1 MIFRRILPHLLMIFS
16 VMMLTLYI
24 VDLFNNGMLLRG
36 DVFRVYLLLFI
47 VIAILSSVMLMMMNA
62 RRK

>member
-1 MIFRRILPHLLMIFS
+1 MIFRRALPHLLIILS

-24 VDLFNNGMLLRG
+24 VDFFNNGMILRG
-36 DVFRVYLLLFI
+36 TAFKTLLLI
-47 VIAILSSVMLMMMNA
+47 YIIAAILSSAMLMLFNA